1 MKKISFCINTSRNE
15 REYLLLL
22 LNSLKENTQLKNHEI
37 LIFIDS
43 DNQNT
48 YETLIEYKKT
58 VPNLKICKNT
68 KCPLGHQRNS
78 AILFNEA
85 KNDIICYLQSD
96 MVVGLEFDKHIIENL
111 TDENT
116 VLSCARIEPPIH
128 PESPEK
134 ITKDFGLEP
143 EDFKYDEFKS
153 YVKELQS
160 ENRPNIGGHF
170 APFAVYKKTWF
181 DKLGSFD
188 TQFRCSREDS
198 DTIIRMHLLGL
209 KLIQSWNACVYHFTC
224 VSSRGTGW
232 YKNNEEAQYKNA
244 LQEKAD
250 EQELK
255 RFYRKW
261 GYFGHMPKPVYDISF
276 YIELDHFADLSA
288 LTAIEPYCTKM
299 YISDNNVVKQLR
311 SQLDFESYYYS
322 NLRWQYTDDY
332 WEDNKQF
339 FFLNDFKERIQYT
352 KVKHNVIGDSI
363 VSFKYS
369 ELVKDFS
376 NNRNILVNI
385 QDLIHTTDVGEYEYG
400 IFNFD
405 IKEKN
410 NLQNQKSTFDYR
422 KVLTGDFKFD

>member
-1 MKKISFCINTSRNE
+1 MKSISFCINTSRNE
-15 REYLLLL
+15 KEYLLLL
-22 LNSLKENTQLKNHEI
+22 LNSLKENTEIENHEI
-37 LIFIDS
+37 LVFIDS

-48 YETLIEYKKT
+48 YETLIEYKKII
-58 VPNLKICKNT
+58 PDLKICKNT

-96 MVVGLEFDKHIIENL
+96 MVVGLNFDQHIIKNL
-111 TDENT
+111 TSEDI

-134 ITKDFGLEP
+134 ITKNFGLDPKEF
-143 EDFKYDEFKS
+143 EYEKFKS
-153 YVKELQS
+153 YVKELQN
-160 ENRPNIGGHF
+160 ENRPNIDGHF

-181 DKLGSFD
+181 NKLGSFD

-232 YKNNEEAQYKNA
+232 YKNDEEANYKNE
-244 LQEKAD
+244 LQRKAD

-261 GYFGHMPKPVYDISF
+261 GYFGHMPKPVYNITF
-276 YIELDHFADLSA
+276 NIELDRFVDLNV
-288 LTAIEPYCTKM
+288 LKIIEPYCTTM
-299 YISDNNVVKQLR
+299 YLNDFNVVKQLK
-311 SQLDFESYYYS
+311 SQLEFESYYYS
-322 NLRWQYTDDY
+322 NLRWKYTDEY
-332 WEDNKQF
+332 WENNKQF
-339 FFLNDFKERIQYT
+339 FFLNNFDERIKY
-352 KVKHNVIGDSI
+352 KHQVQGDSI

-369 ELVKDFS
+369 DLIKNI
-376 NNRNILVNI
+376 NNNVNILINI
-385 QDLIHTTDVGEYEYG
+385 QDLIHTTDIGEYEYG
-400 IFNFD
+400 IFNFE
-405 IKEKN
+405 IFQKN
-410 NLQNQKSTFDYR
+410 NLQNQKSKFNYK
-422 KVLTGDFKFD
+422 KVLKGNFQFV

>member
-1 MKKISFCINTSRNE
+1 MKPISFCINTSRNE

-22 LNSLKENTQLKNHEI
+22 LNSLKENTQIENHEV

-48 YETLIEYKKT
+48 YEALIEYKNHI
-58 VPNLKICKNT
+58 PSLKICKNT

-96 MVVGLEFDKHIIENL
+96 MVVGLEFDKHIIQNL
-111 TDENT
+111 TDKNT

-134 ITKDFGLEP
+134 ITKNFGLDP
-143 EDFKYDEFKS
+143 EEFNYEEFKT
-153 YVKELQS
+153 YVKELQN
-160 ENRPNIGGHF
+160 ENRPNMDGHF
-170 APFAVYKKTWF
+170 APFAVYKETWF

-232 YKNNEEAQYKNA
+232 YKNDEEANYKNE
-244 LQEKAD
+244 LQRKAD

-261 GYFGHMPKPVYDISF
+261 GYFGHVPKPVYDITF
-276 YIELDHFADLSA
+276 NIELDHFADINVLNF
-288 LTAIEPYCTKM
+288 IEPYCTRM
-299 YISDNNVVKQLR
+299 YVSDINVVKQLR
-311 SQLDFESYYYS
+311 SQLEFESYYYS
-322 NLRWQYTDDY
+322 NLRWQYTDSY
-332 WEDNKQF
+332 WENNKQY
-339 FFLNDFKERIQYT
+339 FFLNDFKKRILPNKQ
-352 KVKHNVIGDSI
+352 NIIGDSI

-369 ELVKDFS
+369 DLIKNFQ
-376 NNRNILVNI
+376 NNKNILINI
-385 QDLIHTTDVGEYEYG
+385 QDLIHTTDIGDYEFD
-400 IFNFD
+400 IFNFK
-405 IKEKN
+405 IIEKN
-410 NLQNQKSTFDYR
+410 NLQELKSKFDY
-422 KVLTGDFKFD
+422 KEVLKGDFQFI